1 MGKLNIEVGLIAIK
15 FNGDK
20 MEITIKI
27 EIPDE
32 DLKYIDIEEITK
44 KIKKEIERKISVM
57 KLYGRFK
64 KEDVEKAMKEV
75 EEEWGL

>member
-1 MGKLNIEVGLIAIK
+1 
-15 FNGDK
+15 

-32 DLKYIDIEEITK
+32 DLKYIDMEEITK

-75 EEEWGL
+75 EEEWGV

>member
-1 MGKLNIEVGLIAIK
+1 
-15 FNGDK
+15 

-64 KEDVEKAMKEV
+64 KEDVEKAMEEV

>member
-1 MGKLNIEVGLIAIK
+1 
-15 FNGDK
+15 

-32 DLKYIDIEEITK
+32 DLKYIDIEEIAK

-64 KEDVEKAMKEV
+64 KEDVERAL
-75 EEEWGL
+75 EE

>member
-1 MGKLNIEVGLIAIK
+1 
-15 FNGDK
+15 

-27 EIPDE
+27 EIPDK

-57 KLYGRFK
+57 KLYGKFK
-64 KEDVEKAMKEV
+64 KEDVKKAMREA

>member
-1 MGKLNIEVGLIAIK
+1 
-15 FNGDK
+15 

-32 DLKYIDIEEITK
+32 DLKYIDIEEIAK

-64 KEDVEKAMKEV
+64 KSEVEKAMKEV

>member
-1 MGKLNIEVGLIAIK
+1 MNIEVGLIVIK